1 MENLLRQM
9 AGSQIIAVN
18 VYDITN
24 VTMPLVMYGHT
35 NVERSENTYVSEL
48 DFGDPDRKHEMRCRC
63 GLILCL
69 VGLTL
74 SICQVTW
81 TV

>member
-1 MENLLRQM
+1 VENLLRQM

-24 VTMPLVMYGHT
+24 DTMPLVMYGHT
-35 NVERSENTYVSEL
+35 NVERSGNTYVSEL

-63 GLILCL
+63 
-69 VGLTL
+69 VGLFYAL
-74 SICQVTW
+74 SILRYLFI
-81 TV
+81 